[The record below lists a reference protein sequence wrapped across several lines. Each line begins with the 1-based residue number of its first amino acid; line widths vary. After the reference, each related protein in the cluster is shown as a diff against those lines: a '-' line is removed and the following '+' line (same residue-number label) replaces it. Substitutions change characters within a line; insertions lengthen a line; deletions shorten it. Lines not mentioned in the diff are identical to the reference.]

1 MQSKTAF
8 PRLAVVKELPST
20 KNQSRA
26 KLQSK
31 TKTSLPL
38 QKFQNLVS
46 TITMTRALRNRSQLR
61 KQNTTEDLGEFH
73 MSHATSPDDDDR
85 RPDTTLTDPSTIRT
99 DVLSRLNM
107 SDHFRFTT
115 RPNRKFQVSCNLFG
129 ENQFFF
135 LSNTKHSNFLENYYT
150 HILIF

>member
-1 MQSKTAF
+1 MQRKTAF
-8 PRLAVVKELPST
+8 PRLEIVKELPSMKT
-20 KNQSRA
+20 QSRA

-31 TKTSLPL
+31 TKTTLPL

-61 KQNTTEDLGEFH
+61 KQNTTGDLGEFQ

-85 RPDTTLTDPSTIRT
+85 RPDTTLTVPSTIRS

-115 RPNRKFQVSCNLFG
+115 RPNRKFQVRCNLFW
-129 ENQFFF
+129 ENNFFWEIQD
-135 LSNTKHSNFLENYYT
+135 SNFLKLT
-150 HILIF
+150 IHI

>member
-1 MQSKTAF
+1 MHRLGFDKMQRKTAF
-8 PRLAVVKELPST
+8 PRLAAVKEMSST
-20 KNQSRA
+20 KTQSRA

-46 TITMTRALRNRSQLR
+46 TITITRALRHRSQLR
-61 KQNTTEDLGEFH
+61 KQNTTGDLGEFY
-73 MSHATSPDDDDR
+73 MSHATSPEDDDR

-115 RPNRKFQVSCNLFG
+115 RPNRKFQVRCIICS
-129 ENQFFF
+129 EKTIFF
-135 LSNTKHSNFLENYYT
+135 
-150 HILIF
+150 